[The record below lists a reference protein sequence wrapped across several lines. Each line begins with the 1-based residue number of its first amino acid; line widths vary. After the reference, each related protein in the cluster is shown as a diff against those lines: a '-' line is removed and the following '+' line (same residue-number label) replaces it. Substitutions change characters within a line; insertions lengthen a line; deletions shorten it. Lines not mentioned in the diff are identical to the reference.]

1 MADIVNLRQAR
12 KQKARDAARS
22 RGTEAAA
29 KTGRS
34 KALKALEKARAEM
47 AEHKLEGHKIDSPK
61 PA

>member
-29 KTGRS
+29 KSGRS
-34 KALKALEKARAEM
+34 KALKALEKAQAEQ
-47 AEHKLEGHKIDSPK
+47 AKRTFDGHKIDSPK

>member
-12 KQKARDAARS
+12 KQKQRDAARS
-22 RGTEAAA
+22 RGTEAAT

-34 KALKALEKARAEM
+34 KAVKALEKARAEK
-47 AEHKLEGHKIDSPK
+47 ASRTFEGHKIDGPK